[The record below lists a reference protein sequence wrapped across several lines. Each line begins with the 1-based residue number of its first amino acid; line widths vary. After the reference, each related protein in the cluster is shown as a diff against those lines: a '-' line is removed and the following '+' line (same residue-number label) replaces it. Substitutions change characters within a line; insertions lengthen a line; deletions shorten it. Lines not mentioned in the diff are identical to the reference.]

1 MKRINIVSWVR
12 LLSAILTAAVLL
24 SGSALA
30 DLKRGSTGDAVKAM
44 QEQLIDV
51 GALNDLADGIFG
63 RKTEKAVKDL
73 QKYWGMKQN
82 GRADEDF
89 LQEGY
94 LGLTLALGELA
105 DMDADTY
112 GGISMEEAVETAVRR
127 QLAEANARQK
137 ALSEKDDRLIVQAE
151 LLKKSI
157 DRLTEEIEELDREIG
172 KLKGRGAEIFRK
184 FGEENISEA
193 QVRLRRSREHERQIN
208 GKRELREERAGMLK
222 EAAEER
228 ERSRNRILEAD
239 HAVRLLCEKVGD
251 HTRMR
256 MAAYWRAALKEHRDA
271 EGVPATPNLEISND
285 AERIYLSGHKEFYRL
300 DN

>member
-89 LQEGY
+89 LQER
-94 LGLTLALGELA
+94 
-105 DMDADTY
+105 D
-112 GGISMEEAVETAVRR
+112 GI
-127 QLAEANARQK
+127 
-137 ALSEKDDRLIVQAE
+137 
-151 LLKKSI
+151 
-157 DRLTEEIEELDREIG
+157 
-172 KLKGRGAEIFRK
+172 
-184 FGEENISEA
+184 
-193 QVRLRRSREHERQIN
+193 RSRS
-208 GKRELREERAGMLK
+208 GGYAGYTP
-222 EAAEER
+222 
-228 ERSRNRILEAD
+228 
-239 HAVRLLCEKVGD
+239 VLLVE
-251 HTRMR
+251 
-256 MAAYWRAALKEHRDA
+256 
-271 EGVPATPNLEISND
+271 
-285 AERIYLSGHKEFYRL
+285 
-300 DN
+300 